1 MKLTRCILLAVLIPA
16 LVALALVVA
25 ACGCGEEETTTT
37 TQGATT
43 TTQAETTTTQGVTTT
58 TQGATTTTQAE
69 TTTTT
74 EELSSAETLL
84 PNGNIQAMGYID
96 KAWEDGGK
104 RYISIDYAEMLTGQE
119 ADDAAGTDVEYYIT
133 NENPQ
138 KREFEVSDTVSI
150 NRFSTTRG
158 EVDEPVTWDT
168 FMSYWSDSPPPT
180 DADFPYNAAT
190 SPWWIER
197 DGPLVVKIDQ
207 QYLP

>member
-1 MKLTRCILLAVLIPA
+1 MKLTRCILLAVLIST

-37 TQGATT
+37 TQAATT
-43 TTQAETTTTQGVTTT
+43 TTKA
-58 TQGATTTTQAE
+58 AS
-69 TTTTT
+69 TTTT
-74 EELSSAETLL
+74 EELSTAETLL

-96 KAWEDGGK
+96 KAWEEGGK

-119 ADDAAGTDVEYYIT
+119 AHDAAGTDVEYYIT

-158 EVDEPVTWDT
+158 EVDEPVAWDT
-168 FMSYWSDSPPPT
+168 FMSYWSDFDP
-180 DADFPYNAAT
+180 AN
-190 SPWWIER
+190 R
-197 DGPLVVKIDQ
+197 RR
-207 QYLP
+207 LPV